1 MSLHPVIIATKSHDW
16 CHFNI
21 YLYSVQ
27 INICEDLSD
36 STNRIFWNLNFDV
49 RSECATLI
57 KIIQERVVDPDSAG
71 VIDGYIPLPISW
83 KADKEPA
90 LGYSSFSP
98 NVSSPSASPFPIHRH
113 GYDSNAAADTVPTKT
128 AASRGLFNHNDDNI
142 ESVSALCLYKV

>member
-1 MSLHPVIIATKSHDW
+1 
-16 CHFNI
+16 
-21 YLYSVQ
+21 
-27 INICEDLSD
+27 
-36 STNRIFWNLNFDV
+36 
-49 RSECATLI
+49 
-57 KIIQERVVDPDSAG
+57 VDPDSAR
-71 VIDGYIPLPISW
+71 VLDGYIPLPISW